1 MYRKFEVVWT
11 DFNTVCTFELA
22 DDENPNLCDEF
33 WQSLPFTTI
42 FAASMSAGE
51 MFKVPIPKV
60 LSSEPEGEL
69 ALFPDQPV
77 GTVLSFASMSGL
89 LIKYGIVVEPF
100 RLPRIGRLLKGE
112 IGTFKDLSGKLRDA
126 YFFTK
131 EVNLALVRKQTE
143 PGG

>member
-1 MYRKFEVVWT
+1 MSRKFEVVWA
-11 DFNTVCTFELA
+11 DFDAVLTFELA

-33 WQSLPFTTI
+33 WQRLPFTTI

-51 MFKVPIPKV
+51 MFKVPIPTV
-60 LSSEPEGEL
+60 LTSEPEGDL

-100 RLPRIGRLLKGE
+100 RLPRIATLLKDE
-112 IGTFKDLSGKLRDA
+112 IGLFRDISGKLRDA

-131 EVNLALVRKQTE
+131 EVNLALVRKQIK